1 MLLPIT
7 LTSQSLTAIINNSAD
22 AAVIH
27 DLLQRGHTR
36 MSVEETTQSV
46 FKESGKAA
54 TSTDSTQVWAS
65 WVFNVLNTD
74 DLNFI
79 CTTAITNMKIDLNLP

>member
-27 DLLQRGHTR
+27 NLLQRGYTR
-36 MSVEETTQSV
+36 MTVEETTQAV

-54 TSTDSTQVWAS
+54 TATDSTKVWTN
-65 WVFNVLNTD
+65 WVFNVLNMD

-79 CTTAITNMKIDLNLP
+79 CTTAITDMKIDLNLP